1 MENTMRFHTN
11 RDDGIYGFFGDHRFL
26 SNFHMVDISYGG
38 MTFPSTEN
46 AYQAVKSLDPIV
58 RQKFVAIRPVEAKRL
73 GMTVKL
79 RSDWESVKEEIMY
92 DLNKAKFRVPYLKEL
107 LLATGD
113 KYLEETNNWSD
124 TFWGVCN
131 GKGENKLGRIL
142 MKIRKELK
150 D

>member
-1 MENTMRFHTN
+1 
-11 RDDGIYGFFGDHRFL
+11 
-26 SNFHMVDISYGG
+26 MVDISYGG

-124 TFWGVCN
+124 TFWGVCD
-131 GKGENKLGRIL
+131 GKGKNKLGHIL

>member
-1 MENTMRFHTN
+1 MRFHTN
-11 RDDGIYGFFGDHRFL
+11 RDDGIYGFFGDYRFL

-124 TFWGVCN
+124 TFWGVCD
-131 GKGENKLGRIL
+131 GKGKNKLGHIL